1 MNTVS
6 TQRTTNQP
14 LTGAQVHT
22 APLSSAQLDV
32 PRATNPLATNP
43 QTTTPL
49 IRLQAIEHRYPNSE
63 ASVLRSVSA
72 DFHAGEVVAILGAN
86 GAGKTTLIQLM
97 LGLLPLQQGELRV
110 LDAPVRQLPLD
121 SRRRAMLGVMM
132 QNAVLPA
139 NLTVAEHLQ
148 LASHYHSAPADWLEL
163 AELCLLG
170 DILDRRYSA
179 LSGGQKQSLQLA
191 LALLGQPRILFLDEP
206 TAGLDVQAR
215 QLLWQ
220 QIRQAAARGV
230 LVILTTHYLEEADQ
244 LASRIVLLKDGHFI
258 ADCSPSA
265 LKAQQQHKQIRCA
278 CQVSTEVIQSWP
290 EVLRVQTA
298 TSHSSASSLGA
309 DLASQLHIESQQA
322 EQTLQRL
329 FALDPTLSDLTVSA
343 MSLEQ
348 AFLNLTSQE
357 HAA

>member
-6 TQRTTNQP
+6 P
-14 LTGAQVHT
+14 LPMADSAQVHAAQTTSNT
-22 APLSSAQLDV
+22 ALD
-32 PRATNPLATNP
+32 RATSP
-43 QTTTPL
+43 QIASPL
-49 IRLQAIEHRYPNSE
+49 IRLQAIEHRYPNAE
-63 ASVLRSVSA
+63 ACVLRNVSA
-72 DFHAGEVVAILGAN
+72 DFYAGEVVAILGAN

-170 DILDRRYSA
+170 EILDRRYSA

-191 LALLGQPRILFLDEP
+191 IALLGQPRILFLDEP

-258 ADCSPSA
+258 ADCSPAA

-278 CQVSTEVIQSWP
+278 CQVSPELIQSWP
-290 EVLRVQTA
+290 EVLRVQTSAAPSLVGSQSAEPDLLA
-298 TSHSSASSLGA
+298 TANTSAVPLLI
-309 DLASQLHIESQQA
+309 DSQQV

-329 FALDPTLSDLTVSA
+329 FALDPKLSDLTVSA

>member
-1 MNTVS
+1 MNTVFS
-6 TQRTTNQP
+6 VHQQ
-14 LTGAQVHT
+14 GAGVQ
-22 APLSSAQLDV
+22 AISAAIDV
-32 PRATNPLATNP
+32 PGATGQHKAE
-43 QTTTPL
+43 PL
-49 IRLQAIEHRYPNSE
+49 IRLQAIEHRYPN
-63 ASVLRSVSA
+63 ADAPVLRSVSA

-170 DILDRRYSA
+170 EILDRRYSA

-191 LALLGQPRILFLDEP
+191 MALLGQPRILFLDEP

-258 ADCSPSA
+258 ADCSPAA

-278 CQVSTEVIQSWP
+278 CQVSPELIQSWP

-298 TSHSSASSLGA
+298 AAHSLVGSQSA
-309 DLASQLHIESQQA
+309 DLAPLATATQFAAQLHIDSQQV

-329 FALDPTLSDLTVSA
+329 FALDPKLSDLTVSA

-348 AFLNLTSQE
+348 AFLHLTSQE

>member
-1 MNTVS
+1 MNTVFS
-6 TQRTTNQP
+6 VHQQGAGVQATSAAIDLP
-14 LTGAQVHT
+14 GATGQHKAE
-22 APLSSAQLDV
+22 
-32 PRATNPLATNP
+32 
-43 QTTTPL
+43 PL
-49 IRLQAIEHRYPNSE
+49 IRLQAIEHRYPNAE
-63 ASVLRSVSA
+63 TPVLRSVSA

-170 DILDRRYSA
+170 EILDRRYSA

-191 LALLGQPRILFLDEP
+191 MALLGQPRILFLDEP

-258 ADCSPSA
+258 ADCSPAA

-278 CQVSTEVIQSWP
+278 CQVSPELIQSWP
-290 EVLRVQTA
+290 EVLRVQAAAAHSTVRSQSAEPPLQETA
-298 TSHSSASSLGA
+298 NQFAA
-309 DLASQLHIESQQA
+309 QLHIDSQQV

-329 FALDPTLSDLTVSA
+329 FALDPKLSDLTVSA

-348 AFLNLTSQE
+348 AFLHLTSQE

>member
-1 MNTVS
+1 M
-6 TQRTTNQP
+6 
-14 LTGAQVHT
+14 HT
-22 APLSSAQLDV
+22 RS
-32 PRATNPLATNP
+32 
-43 QTTTPL
+43 PL
-49 IRLQAIEHRYPNSE
+49 IHISSLSHCYPKAE
-63 ASVLRSVSA
+63 AAVLEQLNA
-72 DFHAGEVVAILGAN
+72 NFYAGEVVAILGAN

-110 LDAPVRQLPLD
+110 LDAPVHQLSQD

-148 LASHYHSAPADWLEL
+148 LASHYHSEPADWQEL

-191 LALLGQPRILFLDEP
+191 MALLGNPQILFLDEP

-230 LVILTTHYLEEADQ
+230 LVMLTTHYLEEADQ

-265 LKAQQQHKQIRCA
+265 LKQQQQHKQIRCQS
-278 CQVSTEVIQSWP
+278 QVPLALVQSWP
-290 EVLRVQTA
+290 EV
-298 TSHSSASSLGA
+298 
-309 DLASQLHIESQQA
+309 QQA
-322 EQTLQRL
+322 QLQQPWLCIDSAQVETTLQRL
-329 FALDPTLSDLTVSA
+329 FALDPKLSELTVSA
-343 MSLEQ
+343 PSLEH
-348 AFLNLTSQE
+348 AFLQLTSQE
-357 HAA
+357 HVA

>member
-6 TQRTTNQP
+6 P
-14 LTGAQVHT
+14 LPMADSAQVHAAQTTSNT
-22 APLSSAQLDV
+22 ALD
-32 PRATNPLATNP
+32 RATNP
-43 QTTTPL
+43 QIESPL
-49 IRLQAIEHRYPNSE
+49 IRLQAIEHRYPNAE
-63 ASVLRSVSA
+63 APVLRSVSA

-148 LASHYHSAPADWLEL
+148 LASHYHSAPTDWLEL

-170 DILDRRYSA
+170 EILDRRYSA

-191 LALLGQPRILFLDEP
+191 MALLGQPRILFLDEP

-258 ADCSPSA
+258 ADCSPAA

-278 CQVSTEVIQSWP
+278 CQVSPEVIQSWP
-290 EVLRVQTA
+290 EVLRVQA
-298 TSHSSASSLGA
+298 AAAHSLVGSQSA
-309 DLASQLHIESQQA
+309 DLAPLATATQFAAQLHIDSQQV

-329 FALDPTLSDLTVSA
+329 FALDPKLSDLTVSA

-348 AFLNLTSQE
+348 AFLHLTSQE

>member
-6 TQRTTNQP
+6 P
-14 LTGAQVHT
+14 LPMADSAQVHAAQTTSNT
-22 APLSSAQLDV
+22 ALD
-32 PRATNPLATNP
+32 RATNP
-43 QTTTPL
+43 QIESPL
-49 IRLQAIEHRYPNSE
+49 IRLQAIEHRYPNAE
-63 ASVLRSVSA
+63 APVLRRVSA

-170 DILDRRYSA
+170 EILDRRYSA

-191 LALLGQPRILFLDEP
+191 MALLGQPRILFLDEP

-220 QIRQAAARGV
+220 QIHQAAARGV

-258 ADCSPSA
+258 ADCSPAA

-278 CQVSTEVIQSWP
+278 CQVSPELIQSWP

-298 TSHSSASSLGA
+298 AAPSLVGSQSA
-309 DLASQLHIESQQA
+309 DLALLATANPSAVSLLIDSQQV

-329 FALDPTLSDLTVSA
+329 FALDPKLSELTVSA

-348 AFLNLTSQE
+348 AFLHLTCQE